1 MAVVKEQMK
10 DLMKQVRYLVL
21 ERILE
26 SGYKEKLWMKKRLE
40 EESAESGLTFYPAKD
55 NQQEM
60 LEQLRDLFQKE
71 RREGNDQPFS
81 VETKNRIV
89 LEIEIEKY
97 RIPFFIAV
105 EPYREVALYP
115 VEEAL
120 GEMKY
125 YRFPTE
131 EYLAHGFYEIFD
143 KLELLNDLFWYKE
156 IYDILRT
163 ETIDGRRVRDC
174 LGKLLETKK
183 IPSFEKRLDTIKSYE
198 NYGYMK
204 KKWKSEKKR
213 QNQDFPEWKEVIA
226 LLVTFISPIFHA
238 IIEDEIFFEDWMP
251 QLGRYL

>member
-1 MAVVKEQMK
+1 MKEQMK
-10 DLMKQVRYLVL
+10 VLMKQVRHLVL

-26 SGYKEKLWMKKRLE
+26 SGYKEKLWMKKRLDVE
-40 EESAESGLTFYPAKD
+40 NVESGLTFYPAKN

-60 LEQLRDLFQKE
+60 LEQLQNLFQKE
-71 RREGNDQPFS
+71 RLEENNLPFS

-89 LEIEIEKY
+89 LEFEVEKY
-97 RIPFFIAV
+97 RIPFFIEV
-105 EPYREVALYP
+105 ESYRETALYP
-115 VEEAL
+115 VEETL
-120 GEMKY
+120 EEMKY

-143 KLELLNDLFWYKE
+143 KLELLNHLFWYKE
-156 IYDILRT
+156 IYDILLT
-163 ETIDGRRVRDC
+163 ETIDGRKVRDC

-213 QNQDFPEWKEVIA
+213 QNQEFPEWKEVIS

-238 IIEDEIFFEDWMP
+238 IIQDEIFFEDWMP

>member
-1 MAVVKEQMK
+1 MKEQMK
-10 DLMKQVRYLVL
+10 VLNGQIRYLVL
-21 ERILE
+21 KRILE
-26 SGYKEKLWMKKRLE
+26 SGYKEKLWMKKRLQPE
-40 EESAESGLTFYPAKD
+40 IVESELIFYPVKN
-55 NQQEM
+55 NQEEM
-60 LEQLRDLFQKE
+60 LEQLRNLFQEELVEEK
-71 RREGNDQPFS
+71 NLPFS
-81 VETKNRIV
+81 IETKERIV
-89 LEIEIEKY
+89 LEFEIEKY
-97 RIPFFIAV
+97 RIPFFIKI
-105 EPYREVALYP
+105 EPYREAALYP
-115 VEEAL
+115 VEETFE
-120 GEMKY
+120 EMKY

-143 KLELLNDLFWYKE
+143 KLELLNHLFWYKE

-204 KKWKSEKKR
+204 KKWKNEKKR
-213 QNQDFPEWKEVIA
+213 QNQEFPEWKEVIS

-238 IIEDEIFFEDWMP
+238 IIQDEIFFEDWMP

>member
-1 MAVVKEQMK
+1 MKEQMK
-10 DLMKQVRYLVL
+10 VLMKQVRHLVL

-26 SGYKEKLWMKKRLE
+26 SGYKDKLWMKKRLDVE
-40 EESAESGLTFYPAKD
+40 NVESGLTFYPAKN

-60 LEQLRDLFQKE
+60 LEQLQNLFQKE
-71 RREGNDQPFS
+71 RLEENNLPFS

-89 LEIEIEKY
+89 LEFEVEKY
-97 RIPFFIAV
+97 RIPFFIEV
-105 EPYREVALYP
+105 ESYRETALYP
-115 VEEAL
+115 VEETL
-120 GEMKY
+120 EEMKY

-143 KLELLNDLFWYKE
+143 KLELLNHLFWYKE
-156 IYDILRT
+156 IYDILLT
-163 ETIDGRRVRDC
+163 ETIDGRKVRDC

-213 QNQDFPEWKEVIA
+213 QNQEFPEWKEVIS

-238 IIEDEIFFEDWMP
+238 IIQDEIFFEDWMP